1 MVDKL
6 KWCFSKKEV
15 KLVDPNEN
23 LAKEYIRSAEETLLV
38 LKDIKGKSNMW
49 LATTKYY
56 CEYFATYALL
66 MRFGIKSEIHDCT
79 IEIVK
84 FLEQLGILNKYVSKV
99 LERDKKLRI
108 DNQYYLKNR
117 KVTVDY
123 NNLRDFVLELKELVM
138 SITEEDVAKVRR
150 ELMKTL
156 GIKDK
161 LNKQ

>member
-6 KWCFSKKEV
+6 EWCFSKKEV
-15 KLVDPNEN
+15 KFIDPNEN